1 MSGSAID
8 GPGWCRPAFGEPP
21 QNLSMSIEKPSSQ
34 KQGEESLG
42 AGVGTGAGTGAG
54 VGDESETSTV
64 EFVGKPCISAIVPAR
79 NEEAVISACVKSLA
93 EQPEIAEILV
103 VNDQSSDGTVA
114 AVRRAAAEIPK
125 LTLLETGNLPA
136 GWVGK
141 NNAVWRGASEAHNLW
156 LLFTDADAELLPG
169 ATGRALQIAQESG
182 AALVSFSPEQV
193 TETWYEKSL
202 IPFVYCRLARR
213 FSFKDVNDLKN
224 RAAAANGQFL
234 MIRRDVY
241 DAIGGHAAIAGEL
254 LEDVALARNAK
265 CAGYAIWFGPGKG
278 VVKARMYR
286 SFAAM
291 REGWKKNLYLLMG
304 GSGATTYRELVSVVP
319 WIPFLLILIGLRMP
333 FALMAGVVLLLVRQA
348 GYGLDLRSNQFSGR
362 LILYYVPAV
371 VMYSAILLASYR
383 AYAKGKVAWKEREI
397 SVGTPGAAR

>member
-1 MSGSAID
+1 
-8 GPGWCRPAFGEPP
+8 
-21 QNLSMSIEKPSSQ
+21 MSIEKPSSQ
-34 KQGEESLG
+34 KQGKESLG

-79 NEEAVISACVKSLA
+79 NEEAVIGACVKSLA

-141 NNAVWRGASEAHNLW
+141 NNAVWRGSSEAHNLW

-169 ATGRALQIAQESG
+169 ATARALQIAQESN

-213 FSFKDVNDLKN
+213 FSFKDVNDPKN

-234 MIRRDVY
+234 MIRRDAY
-241 DAIGGHAAIAGEL
+241 DAIGGHAAIAGEVAGRCGAGTECERRGL
-254 LEDVALARNAK
+254 CDLVWSGQGRGESADVSVVCRDARRVEEKFVFVHGRIAARRHIARL
-265 CAGYAIWFGPGKG
+265 CA
-278 VVKARMYR
+278 
-286 SFAAM
+286 
-291 REGWKKNLYLLMG
+291 
-304 GSGATTYRELVSVVP
+304 VVP
-319 WIPFLLILIGLRMP
+319 WIPFLLILIGLLMP

-348 GYGLDLRSNQFSGR
+348 GYGLDLRSNQFSGT

-371 VMYSAILLASYR
+371 VMYSGDLVWRRIARMQGKSGVEGARDFGWDAKRGAISF
-383 AYAKGKVAWKEREI
+383 
-397 SVGTPGAAR
+397 

>member
-1 MSGSAID
+1 MSNA
-8 GPGWCRPAFGEPP
+8 
-21 QNLSMSIEKPSSQ
+21 KPSSE

-42 AGVGTGAGTGAG
+42 AIGASEGAARDG
-54 VGDESETSTV
+54 FCGE
-64 EFVGKPCISAIVPAR
+64 PCISAIVPAR
-79 NEEAVISACVKSLA
+79 NEEAVIGACVRGLA

-114 AVRRAAAEIPK
+114 AVRRAAAELPK
-125 LTLLETGNLPA
+125 LTLLETGKLPE

-141 NNAVWRGASEAHNLW
+141 NNAVWRGAAEAHSRW

-169 ATGRALQIAQESG
+169 AAARALQIAQESN

-202 IPFVYCRLARR
+202 IPFVYCRLARH
-213 FSFKDVNDLKN
+213 FSFKDVNDPKN
-224 RAAAANGQFL
+224 HVAAANGQFL

-241 DAIGGHAAIAGEL
+241 DAIGGHAAIAGEV
-254 LEDVALARNAK
+254 LEDVALAKNAK
-265 CAGYAIWFGPGKG
+265 CAGYPIWCGPGKG
-278 VVKARMYR
+278 VGKARMYR

-304 GSGATTYRELVSVVP
+304 GSATATYREFFAAVP
-319 WIPFLLILIGLRMP
+319 WIPFLLILLGIFMP
-333 FALMAGVVLLLVRQA
+333 FALMAGVVLLLLRQA
-348 GYGLDLRSNQFSGR
+348 GYGMDLRSNQFSGT

-371 VMYSAILLASYR
+371 LIYSGVLFGSYR
-383 AYAKGKVAWKEREI
+383 AYSKGKVAWKGREI
-397 SVGTPGAAR
+397 SVGTQSAAR